1 MKVLV
6 ASSSMVA
13 RPLTDCLI
21 GSRHEVVGFLTMP
34 DAPQGRG
41 REIAENAFASFA
53 RTYSIPI
60 FKANSADEIQHAI
73 LQTEAEIVVTASYGR
88 FIRTRELSQPKYGW
102 LNVHFSLLPR
112 WRGASPV
119 QRAIENGDSKTGV
132 TIFRLD
138 EGMDTG
144 PIFTTIDYVMQGN
157 ERTEELLHHLS
168 EMAVQ
173 PLGHALDLIEEGV
186 QPQPQLNSDV
196 TLAPKITKDEGRIEW
211 SKTSAEIERKVRA
224 FSQWPTAWSSLNGSR
239 ISILSAKTSPRK
251 LPPGTLSMSE
261 GAFVG
266 TGDGSLELME
276 VKPEGKRVMSAE
288 DWLRGAR
295 LHEGA
300 QFS

>member
-13 RPLTDCLI
+13 RPLTDWLI

-211 SKTSAEIERKVRA
+211 SRTSAEIERKVRA

-251 LPPGTLSMSE
+251 LPPGTLSISE

>member
-1 MKVLV
+1 
-6 ASSSMVA
+6 
-13 RPLTDCLI
+13 
-21 GSRHEVVGFLTMP
+21 
-34 DAPQGRG
+34 
-41 REIAENAFASFA
+41 
-53 RTYSIPI
+53 
-60 FKANSADEIQHAI
+60 
-73 LQTEAEIVVTASYGR
+73 
-88 FIRTRELSQPKYGW
+88 
-102 LNVHFSLLPR
+102 
-112 WRGASPV
+112 
-119 QRAIENGDSKTGV
+119 ENGDSKTGV

-168 EMAVQ
+168 EIAVQ

-186 QPQPQLNSDV
+186 QPQPQINSDV
-196 TLAPKITKDEGRIEW
+196 TLAPRITKDEGRIEW
-211 SKTSAEIERKVRA
+211 SRTSAEIERKVRA

-251 LPPGTLSMSE
+251 LPPGTLSTSE